1 MEFAAVDCTT
11 QQALCSANEVK
22 GYPTIKYF
30 SYYSKV
36 VKHYTGGRTVR
47 TDFVVFLI
55 YVDSF
60 QVKCKFFYFFKE
72 TEFIQFMADPENTAT
87 VPAQPK
93 DEWHAESGSVL
104 HLTDD
109 TFKKTIESKDPVL
122 VMFYAPC
129 TFHSRENTVN
139 TKVFF

>member
-11 QQALCSANEVK
+11 QQAICSANDVK

-36 VKHYTGGRTVR
+36 VRHYTGGRT
-47 TDFVVFLI
+47 
-55 YVDSF
+55 
-60 QVKCKFFYFFKE
+60 E
-72 TEFIQFMADPENTAT
+72 TEFVQFMSNPESTAA
-87 VPAQPK
+87 VPTEQK
-93 DEWHAESGSVL
+93 DDWRTDSESIL

-109 TFKKTIESKDPVL
+109 TFKKVIQSSEPVL

-129 TFHSRENTVN
+129 KCRSFSASFTVM
-139 TKVFF
+139 KVFFSRVRTL